1 MSFAAIV
8 ASLHARTGKTLL
20 ARVLADYF
28 ILSGRPPLLFD
39 TDVAECR
46 LSAAF
51 PHATMVVDPAN
62 VPDQMTLF
70 DTLALAAPEARVVDV
85 SHQAYRKFF
94 RVMHDIRF
102 VSEARERN
110 VEPVIFYIADR
121 NADSYEE
128 AVQLSERSGGCT
140 LVAVE
145 NALLGMPPEPVR
157 NSSAYQTFASRELHM
172 VMPVLDPAAAL
183 ALAEPA
189 FSLSAFMRA
198 PHGHNDIPLAPQSSP
213 LDPRG
218 PLRSWV
224 LKVFKDV
231 HRITRAVAVGS
242 ASVAH
247 GT

>member
-20 ARVLADYF
+20 ARVIADYF
-28 ILSGRPPLLFD
+28 ILSGRRPLLFD

-46 LSAAF
+46 LSASF
-51 PHATMVVDPAN
+51 PHETVVVDPAH

-94 RVMHDIRF
+94 RVMHDIHF
-102 VSEARERN
+102 VAEARERD

-128 AVQLSERSGGCT
+128 ALRLRERAGGCT
-140 LVAVE
+140 VVAVE
-145 NALLGMPPEPVR
+145 NGVLGVPPESVR
-157 NSSAYQTFASRELHM
+157 KSSAYQTFMRQELHM
-172 VMPVLDPAAAL
+172 NVPVLDPASAVAL
-183 ALAEPA
+183 ADPA
-189 FSLSAFMRA
+189 FSLSEFMRQ
-198 PHGHNDIPLAPQSSP
+198 PHVLNDIPLAPHTP
-213 LDPRG
+213 LDARG

-224 LKVFKDV
+224 MKVFKDI
-231 HRITRAVAVGS
+231 HRISRAVPARS
-242 ASVAH
+242 EPVAP
-247 GT
+247 G